1 MQHQEKSEQVF
12 PEVIDRV
19 VDTVMEV
26 FIQLNFFYHLC
37 LIPYGLVVRIRRSHR
52 RGPGS
57 IPGVGTICLLFIF
70 FFFWLFSL
78 HSFSQFLS
86 CAFLLFLT
94 PTKYYFLFLSLLISV
109 TLKAMVAALLVFLH
123 SLLDLI
129 MMVHLIFIR
138 LTHQEHIMLGRQLN
152 CNHINLIQLHNLVLS
167 TKLIAII
174 D

>member
-1 MQHQEKSEQVF
+1 
-12 PEVIDRV
+12 
-19 VDTVMEV
+19 MERLNNKKI
-26 FIQLNFFYHLC
+26 IQYLFFSLC
-37 LIPYGLVVRIRRSHR
+37 VCVPYGLVVRIRRSHR

-57 IPGVGTICLLFIF
+57 IPGVGTTFLLFIF
-70 FFFWLFSL
+70 FLFSL

-86 CAFLLFLT
+86 CAYLLFLT

-109 TLKAMVAALLVFLH
+109 TLKVMVAALLVFLL

-138 LTHQEHIMLGRQLN
+138 LTHQEHIMHGRQLN
-152 CNHINLIQLHNLVLS
+152 CNHINLIQLHNLILS